1 LLPTEQIHDFF
12 RLIHRIEFIE
22 MAYQQQWGG
31 QPAGQYNQYQP
42 QQQPHQ
48 AYQNPY
54 PAPAAGPD
62 RNWLWGIF
70 QSVDRDR
77 SGKITV
83 TELQTALSNGTWSPF
98 NPETVRLMI
107 GMFNR
112 DSDGAI
118 NFEEFVQL
126 WKYVT
131 DGTRT
136 FRGYDRDNSGNID
149 KSELMTALT
158 SFGYRLSDPFYN
170 MMLRKFDRSNTGK
183 IHFDDFI
190 QLCVVLQTLTA
201 AFREKDTDLDGWIRI
216 QYEEFLT
223 MVFALKM

>member
-1 LLPTEQIHDFF
+1 
-12 RLIHRIEFIE
+12 

-31 QPAGQYNQYQP
+31 QQPTGQYNPYQP
-42 QQQPHQ
+42 QQQAYQ

-54 PAPAAGPD
+54 PAPAAGMD
-62 RNWLWGIF
+62 RNWLWGVF
-70 QSVDRDR
+70 QSVDKDR

-83 TELQTALSNGTWSPF
+83 NELQTALSNGTWSPF

-107 GMFNR
+107 GMFDR

-126 WKYVT
+126 WKYVSDWT
-131 DGTRT
+131 QT
-136 FRGYDRDNSGNID
+136 FRSYDRDNSGNID

-158 SFGYRLSDPFYN
+158 SFGYRLSDQFYN
-170 MMLRKFDRSNTGK
+170 MLLRKFDRTNTGK
-183 IHFDDFI
+183 IFFDDFI
-190 QLCVVLQTLTA
+190 QMCVVLQTLTA
-201 AFREKDTDLDGWIRI
+201 SFREKDTDLDGWIRI

-223 MVFALKM
+223 MVFSLKM

>member
-1 LLPTEQIHDFF
+1 
-12 RLIHRIEFIE
+12 

-31 QPAGQYNQYQP
+31 QQPPAGQYGAP
-42 QQQPHQ
+42 AGHQ

-54 PAPAAGPD
+54 PTPAAGQD
-62 RNWLWGIF
+62 RNWLWGVF

-77 SGKITV
+77 SGKIT
-83 TELQTALSNGTWSPF
+83 TNELQTALSNGTWNPF

-107 GMFNR
+107 GMFDR

-126 WKYVT
+126 WKYVSDWT
-131 DGTRT
+131 QT

-149 KSELMTALT
+149 KGELMTALT

-170 MMLRKFDRSNTGK
+170 MLLRKFDRSNSGK
-183 IHFDDFI
+183 IFFDDFI